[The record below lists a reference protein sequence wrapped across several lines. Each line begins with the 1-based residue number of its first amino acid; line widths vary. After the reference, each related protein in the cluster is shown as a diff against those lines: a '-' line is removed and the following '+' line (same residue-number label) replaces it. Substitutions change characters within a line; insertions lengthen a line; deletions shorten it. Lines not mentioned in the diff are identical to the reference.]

1 MIECLSFF
9 RYIVLFIIYIMAFVS
24 MMNSNLE
31 LVGIGFM
38 FIVNLITSFFI
49 FVDFL
54 GISETSKKYDIFV
67 GVLIVGM
74 ALHLISSILIV
85 IALSKLHKKAKQNGL
100 PMQLSPST
108 RRQLENFKIVFFTNA
123 MSILT
128 MTMLFFLGKPGVS
141 FYNYAF
147 DQSTAIRELF
157 FFIVK
162 ILLTFGT
169 LGMSTY
175 LVYIS
180 HFMTSLVNRQID

>member
-9 RYIVLFIIYIMAFVS
+9 RYIVVFIIYIMAFVPMS
-24 MMNSNLE
+24 IYNLE
-31 LVGIGFM
+31 LVGIGLM

-67 GVLIVGM
+67 GVLIVGL
-74 ALHLISSILIV
+74 ALNLVSSILIV
-85 IALSKLHKKAKQNGL
+85 IALSKLHKNSTQNGL
-100 PMQLSPST
+100 PMQLSPSA
-108 RRQLENFKIVFFTNA
+108 RQQLENFKKVFCLNVF
-123 MSILT
+123 SILT

-141 FYNYAF
+141 FYNYSF
-147 DQSTAIRELF
+147 DQSTAIRETF

-162 ILLTFGT
+162 LLLTFGT
-169 LGMSTY
+169 LGMSAY

-180 HFMTSLVNRQID
+180 NFMTGLINRQID